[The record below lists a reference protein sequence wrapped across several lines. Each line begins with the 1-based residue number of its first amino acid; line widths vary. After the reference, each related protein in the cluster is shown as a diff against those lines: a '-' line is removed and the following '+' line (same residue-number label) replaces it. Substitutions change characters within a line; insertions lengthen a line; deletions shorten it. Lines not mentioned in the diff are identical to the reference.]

1 MDRSIGS
8 LGLIVAVSLLLAACQ
23 SGQVRELPPE
33 PAPAPAP
40 PVAQASSVRLSADA
54 LFAFGR
60 ADITDDGAEAEQTL
74 AALAARLA
82 TAERVESVQ
91 VLGYTDRIGSD
102 SYNEELSRQRAEAV
116 RAFLVERGIAA
127 DVIAAEGRGKAD
139 AIVDCPDLRGRALID
154 CLAPNRRVEINIVAV
169 E

>member
-8 LGLIVAVSLLLAACQ
+8 WGAVAASLLLAACQ

-33 PAPAPAP
+33 PAPAP

-60 ADITDDGAEAEQTL
+60 ADITDEGAEAERTL
-74 AALAARLA
+74 AELADRLAAA
-82 TAERVESVQ
+82 QRVESVQ
-91 VLGYTDRIGSD
+91 VIGYTDRIGSD
-102 SYNEELSRQRAEAV
+102 SYNQELSRQRAEAV
-116 RAFLVERGIAA
+116 RAFLVERGIAS
-127 DVIAAEGRGKAD
+127 DSIVAEGRGKAD
-139 AIVDCPDLRGRALID
+139 AIVDCPDLRGEALIA